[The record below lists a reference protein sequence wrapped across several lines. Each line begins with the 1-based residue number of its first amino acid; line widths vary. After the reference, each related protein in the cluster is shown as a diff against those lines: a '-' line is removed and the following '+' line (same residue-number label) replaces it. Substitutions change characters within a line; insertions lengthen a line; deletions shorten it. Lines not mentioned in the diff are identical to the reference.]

1 MTSAHVVR
9 KLIGALQ
16 RNISQLD
23 KNGVTDSV
31 MRTEEYFARL
41 IPRGVRCLRFTRC
54 TSHEQNQMHK
64 QLEICNFLQS

>member
-9 KLIGALQ
+9 KLIGAMQ

-31 MRTEEYFARL
+31 MRTEEYF
-41 IPRGVRCLRFTRC
+41 VVNTSWSKVFTVQ
-54 TSHEQNQMHK
+54 T
-64 QLEICNFLQS
+64 LYFT